1 MSVENQPNKSPIES
15 AQFKGLTCA
24 SKTKENQ
31 WRMGSNINRLDQ
43 SRYKRKSRWHQKK
56 ICKSRWRTRKIER
69 ASFAIVA
76 CKQLIC
82 FIIPLPAKIKLFFF
96 WQERG
101 WEKTKKIIPET
112 VLVKSHRR
120 KSLVID
126 TKKKNYSQTPSGS
139 HYWKGANTHTK
150 NICDNNNNNNREG
163 RGWRTWHNQFRG
175 RFQENRF
182 PCHRQY
188 KQKMRIERKGPFL
201 RIITLGVLATPALSN
216 IRVR

>member
-31 WRMGSNINRLDQ
+31 WRMGSNINKLDQ

-56 ICKSRWRTRKIER
+56 YANPVGEREKLNGRRSRSLH
-69 ASFAIVA
+69 ANNSFALLFL
-76 CKQLIC
+76 CPQ
-82 FIIPLPAKIKLFFF
+82 KLNYFF

-101 WEKTKKIIPET
+101 WEKLKKIIPET

-126 TKKKNYSQTPSGS
+126 TKKKIIVRPQA
-139 HYWKGANTHTK
+139 GAIIGRGQTHTQK
-150 NICDNNNNNNREG
+150 TFATTTTTTTAREG
-163 RGWRTWHNQFRG
+163 DEERDTISSEDVSKKIGFS
-175 RFQENRF
+175 
-182 PCHRQY
+182 CHRQY
-188 KQKMRIERKGPFL
+188 KKKKWESKEKGHSC
-201 RIITLGVLATPALSN
+201 VL
-216 IRVR
+216 

>member
-1 MSVENQPNKSPIES
+1 MSVENQPNKSPIKS
-15 AQFKGLTCA
+15 AQFKGLTCE

-96 WQERG
+96 FDKSAAGKKLFQKQFSLNHIVESHSWSTQ
-101 WEKTKKIIPET
+101 KKKIIVRP
-112 VLVKSHRR
+112 
-120 KSLVID
+120 
-126 TKKKNYSQTPSGS
+126 QA
-139 HYWKGANTHTK
+139 GAIIGRGQTHTQK
-150 NICDNNNNNNREG
+150 TFATTTTTTTAREG
-163 RGWRTWHNQFRG
+163 D
-175 RFQENRF
+175 E
-182 PCHRQY
+182 
-188 KQKMRIERKGPFL
+188 ERDTISSEDVSKKIGFLAIDNTNKKWESKEKGHSC
-201 RIITLGVLATPALSN
+201 VL
-216 IRVR
+216 